1 MWKFKGSDGD
11 ETALVNSSRI
21 IQRRKMEGK
30 RDVDG
35 APLLG
40 DLRSGPDKRI
50 MARRGESA
58 ELTQPVLLAA
68 ALHYRPRS
76 AR

>member
-1 MWKFKGSDGD
+1 MRKFKGSNDD
-11 ETALVNSSRI
+11 EAALVNSSRI
-21 IQRRKMEGK
+21 IQRRKMEGE

-50 MARRGESA
+50 MAQQGE
-58 ELTQPVLLAA
+58 
-68 ALHYRPRS
+68 
-76 AR
+76 

>member
-11 ETALVNSSRI
+11 ETALVNRSWI

-50 MARRGESA
+50 MAQRGESA
-58 ELTQPVLLAA
+58 ELF
-68 ALHYRPRS
+68 Y
-76 AR
+76 